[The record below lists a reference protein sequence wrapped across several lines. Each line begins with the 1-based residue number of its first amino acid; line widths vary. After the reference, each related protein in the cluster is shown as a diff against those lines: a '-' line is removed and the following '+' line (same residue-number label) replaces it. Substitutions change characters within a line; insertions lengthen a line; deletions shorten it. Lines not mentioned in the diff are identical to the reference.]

1 MEHSPSEAC
10 LVFAMIDQDHFK
22 RVNDTWSHAAGDLAL
37 KQVADIL
44 RREARESDF
53 LIRWGGE
60 EILFVGHTSDL
71 DGAATAVARLHQAI
85 REHAFELGT
94 GQPVAITCSIGF
106 SLFPFQADHLEAAS
120 WEDQVR
126 VADRCLYAAKRSG
139 RDGWV
144 GVAARAGLPE
154 GLAQRFDQGPAL
166 CAQAGTVHLR
176 HSPREGD
183 LVWH

>member
-1 MEHSPSEAC
+1 MATGPDAC
-10 LVFAMIDQDHFK
+10 LVFALLDVDHFK

-37 KQVADIL
+37 KQIAEVL

-71 DGAATAVARLHQAI
+71 EGAAMAVARLHQAV
-85 REHAFELGT
+85 RNHPFDL
-94 GQPVAITCSIGF
+94 GQPSPVTLTCSIGF
-106 SLFPFQADHLEAAS
+106 SLFPFQPDHLEAAA

-126 VADRCLYAAKRSG
+126 LADRCLYAAKRSG

-144 GVAARAGLPE
+144 GVVALPGAPV
-154 GLAQRFDQGPAL
+154 GLAGRFDQSPAACL
-166 CAQAGTVHLR
+166 KDGTVE
-176 HSPREGD
+176 PRSSTPDGD
-183 LVWH
+183 LTWG